1 MTNNNKITKRPV
13 ALVTGGR
20 RGIGAAIVLRLA
32 RDGFDV
38 AFTCR
43 NEDEVAQQLCAEIET
58 LGGRGLA
65 VASELQSLEAHAEL
79 IERVQAWGGVVDCL
93 VNNAG
98 IGSPVR
104 GDLLDMK
111 PAAFDQVLDTNLRR
125 TFFLTQQVA
134 KQMIQASS
142 EQPRSIINVSSVSVE
157 MASPE
162 RGEYCMSKAGLGMAT
177 KLFALRLA
185 PENIGVFE
193 VRPGVIR
200 TDMTAGVADKYE
212 QRFKDGLVPM
222 GRWGETSDIASIVS
236 ALACGQFGFATGSVI
251 HADGG
256 LAIPRL

>member
-1 MTNNNKITKRPV
+1 MTNNNKTIQRPV

-20 RGIGAAIVLRLA
+20 RGIGAAIVLQLA
-32 RDGFDV
+32 RDGYDV

-43 NEDEVAQQLCAEIET
+43 NEDEVAQQLCAEIEA

-65 VASELQSLEAHAEL
+65 LASELQSLHAHAAL
-79 IERVQAWGGVVDCL
+79 LERVQAWGGAIDCL

-98 IGSPVR
+98 IGSPAR

-111 PAAFDQVLDTNLRR
+111 PEAFDLVLETNLRG

-134 KQMIQASS
+134 RQMAQTPSPH
-142 EQPRSIINVSSVSVE
+142 PRSIINVSSVSVE
-157 MASPE
+157 LASPE
-162 RGEYCMSKAGLGMAT
+162 RGEYCMSKAALGMAT

-185 PENIGVFE
+185 AENIGVFE

-236 ALACGQFGFATGSVI
+236 SLASGQFGFATGSVI